1 MPTMTQTIGNIYY
14 NSVILFCQ
22 LTDCLGVEITFPT
35 DCQAVI
41 CCNFDIITLLFIH
54 IHRLPRFAVK
64 AGFFAMACFLIAGN
78 MI

>member
-1 MPTMTQTIGNIYY
+1 MPTLTQNIGNIYY
-14 NSVILFCQ
+14 NSVIIFLSRS
-22 LTDCLGVEITFPT
+22 GGEITFTT

-41 CCNFDIITLLFIH
+41 CCNFDIITLVFIH

-64 AGFFAMACFLIAGN
+64 AGCLAMACVLIASN